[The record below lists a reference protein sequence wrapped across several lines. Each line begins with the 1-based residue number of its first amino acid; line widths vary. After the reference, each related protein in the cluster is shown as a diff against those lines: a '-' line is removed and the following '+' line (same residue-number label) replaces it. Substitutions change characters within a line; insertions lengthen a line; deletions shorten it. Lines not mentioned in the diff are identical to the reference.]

1 MEEITYKDLTDNEL
15 DAIKDMYISSRV
27 NSMSEKDLRLFVRE
41 IIIDQVKGTVG
52 NAEEKEVWDEIK
64 EQFKEDLIQK
74 ILEVK
79 ERFSKNPKLE
89 SKSPEEVEFDKRLSL
104 LKQQKE
110 DNSSEDMWE
119 D

>member
-64 EQFKEDLIQK
+64 EQFKEDLSQK

-79 ERFSKNPKLE
+79 ERFSKSPKLE
-89 SKSPEEVEFDKRLSL
+89 SKSPEEVEFDRRLSL
-104 LKQQKE
+104 LKQQQE
-110 DNSSEDMWE
+110 DKSSEDMWE

>member
-64 EQFKEDLIQK
+64 EQFKEDLSQK

-79 ERFSKNPKLE
+79 ERFSKKPKLE

-110 DNSSEDMWE
+110 DKSSEDMWE